1 MKHVIEGTKESAGH
15 DNSKPW
21 YLVGIV
27 SFGTCGKANPGIFTR
42 WEIVIQHPTKPFNMF
57 YTPGWRVSFHGSRRL
72 LVTKTFEILEKNLQA
87 CSDIWFIKVYISKV
101 E

>member
-42 WEIVIQHPTKPFNMF
+42 WEIVIQHLTRPFNMF
-57 YTPGWRVSFHGSRRL
+57 YTPGWRVLFHGSRRL
-72 LVTKTFEILEKNLQA
+72 LVTKTFTLIMNNNN
-87 CSDIWFIKVYISKV
+87 YIH
-101 E
+101 

>member
-27 SFGTCGKANPGIFTR
+27 SFGTCGNANPGIFTR
-42 WEIVIQHPTKPFNMF
+42 WEIFIHRLTGDQASQNLLYPRVESFIPWIQ
-57 YTPGWRVSFHGSRRL
+57 
-72 LVTKTFEILEKNLQA
+72 KTI
-87 CSDIWFIKVYISKV
+87 SD
-101 E
+101 